1 MSMHFP
7 FLFFYRFCI
16 NDLYV
21 YGISLGEEEVVKD
34 AVQNLFLK
42 IYFEEIRFRF
52 GVGIDADECLCSM
65 ETCR

>member
-42 IYFEEIRFRF
+42 IYFEEIRFRLHLF
-52 GVGIDADECLCSM
+52 SLICSLKLNSII
-65 ETCR
+65 

>member
-21 YGISLGEEEVVKD
+21 YGISLGEEEEEVVKD

-42 IYFEEIRFRF
+42 IYFEEIRFRLHLF
-52 GVGIDADECLCSM
+52 SLICSLKLNSII
-65 ETCR
+65 

>member
-21 YGISLGEEEVVKD
+21 YGISLGEEEEVVKD
-34 AVQNLFLK
+34 AVQNLF
-42 IYFEEIRFRF
+42 
-52 GVGIDADECLCSM
+52 
-65 ETCR
+65 

>member
-21 YGISLGEEEVVKD
+21 YGISLEGEKEVVKD

-42 IYFEEIRFRF
+42 IYFEEIRFRLHLF
-52 GVGIDADECLCSM
+52 SLICLLKLNSII
-65 ETCR
+65 

>member
-1 MSMHFP
+1 MHFP

-42 IYFEEIRFRF
+42 IYFEEIRFRLHLF
-52 GVGIDADECLCSM
+52 SLICSLKLNSII
-65 ETCR
+65 

>member
-7 FLFFYRFCI
+7 FLFFFYRFCI

-42 IYFEEIRFRF
+42 IYFEEIRFRLHLF
-52 GVGIDADECLCSM
+52 SLICSLKLNSII
-65 ETCR
+65 